1 METKPVPMHEPGA
14 KSTGIQ
20 RWETKGPAIPL
31 AISIIHWG
39 HPNPVKAI
47 TPLEQPIIQAS
58 IDRAALDG
66 WRADEPIDFATLF
79 SRSQVR
85 TRNTFLRWRV
95 DSMTIQMTRPIWD
108 EHLIPHG

>member
-1 METKPVPMHEPGA
+1 METKPVPMYEPSA

-20 RWETKGPAIPL
+20 RWETKGLAIPL

-47 TPLEQPIIQAS
+47 TPLVQPIIQAS

-66 WRADEPIDFATLF
+66 WRVDEPTDFATLF

-95 DSMTIQMTRPIWD
+95 DSVTIRMTRPISD
-108 EHLIPHG
+108 DLLIPHG